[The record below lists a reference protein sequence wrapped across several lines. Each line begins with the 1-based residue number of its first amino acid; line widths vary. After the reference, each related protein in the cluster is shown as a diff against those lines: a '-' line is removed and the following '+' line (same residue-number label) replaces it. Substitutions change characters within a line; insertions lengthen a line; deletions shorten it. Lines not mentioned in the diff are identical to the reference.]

1 MQSTTNGGKA
11 LDRAFSFLLW
21 GNQEEERKS
30 VHFCSIN
37 AKGML
42 IFIVAIWNCYN
53 MDMKKATNL
62 KVVNNFQT
70 ASLHGNKKQTILKVG
85 GGTNGK

>member
-42 IFIVAIWNCYN
+42 IFIVADIWNCYN
-53 MDMKKATNL
+53 MDMKK
-62 KVVNNFQT
+62 QI
-70 ASLHGNKKQTILKVG
+70 GIYG
-85 GGTNGK
+85 GIKFGKIITTS